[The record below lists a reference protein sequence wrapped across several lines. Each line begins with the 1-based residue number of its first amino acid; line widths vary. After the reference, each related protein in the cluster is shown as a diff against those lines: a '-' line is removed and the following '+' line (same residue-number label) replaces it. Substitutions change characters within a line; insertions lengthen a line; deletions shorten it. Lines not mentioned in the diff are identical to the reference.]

1 MASCAASR
9 RPRRRL
15 ASSSE
20 LEASP
25 KMILSPSCVVMVTN
39 ALFGTHPVM
48 VLPSDSGSSSSEFLR
63 GSRMM
68 ASTCV
73 QSRLASMMTSSCP
86 RLASPSFA
94 VSELGETR
102 MVSSWM
108 SVPRC
113 ACARAR
119 PVEKVSVKPRIKRK
133 IACSQNRKLGAEVG
147 TPPPPRSIGIIELA
161 ENREKILEL
170 QAVAGKIL
178 SAKDLRSLCG
188 SFIIF
193 FGVLH

>member
-1 MASCAASR
+1 
-9 RPRRRL
+9 
-15 ASSSE
+15 
-20 LEASP
+20 
-25 KMILSPSCVVMVTN
+25 MILSPSCVVMVTR

-86 RLASPSFA
+86 RPASPSLA
-94 VSELGETR
+94 ESELGETR

-108 SVPRC
+108 SVPRW
-113 ACARAR
+113 AWAKAW
-119 PVEKVSVKPRIKRK
+119 PVEKVSAKASVQRK
-133 IACSQNRKLGAEVG
+133 IARSQNGKPGVEVG
-147 TPPPPRSIGIIELA
+147 TPPPPRCLGIIELA

-178 SAKDLRSLCG
+178 SARDLRSLCG
-188 SFIIF
+188 SFVIF
-193 FGVLH
+193 V